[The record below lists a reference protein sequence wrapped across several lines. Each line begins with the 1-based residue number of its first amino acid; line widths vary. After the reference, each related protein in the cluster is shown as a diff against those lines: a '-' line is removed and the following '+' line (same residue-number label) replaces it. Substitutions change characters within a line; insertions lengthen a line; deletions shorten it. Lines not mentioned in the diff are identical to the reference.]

1 MPSAAC
7 FVQLHRCELCLPHN
21 FPTLLDIY
29 DTTFYTL
36 ATCIREINMSLKFS
50 SMVSMCNARV
60 SIYTIQFDTRTTQIH
75 SQYNSITN
83 AIVYDHLLNI
93 IIAEYHFLQIHK
105 IWVLL
110 ELTS

>member
-1 MPSAAC
+1 MPE
-7 FVQLHRCELCLPHN
+7 QH
-21 FPTLLDIY
+21 
-29 DTTFYTL
+29 
-36 ATCIREINMSLKFS
+36 K
-50 SMVSMCNARV
+50 
-60 SIYTIQFDTRTTQIH
+60 SIV
-75 SQYNSITN
+75 NSITN